1 MTIRLSLPRRLG
13 RLTLAGLAA
22 LSIAGSTLAENLLI
36 IATPLHRHIAAA
48 KAAAGGGKAA
58 QIGAASTAGMLS
70 EAGSSAMQTREGV
83 YQQVAA
89 IPLTKLSASPR
100 YQEILAGTKDP
111 VQAREVLAS
120 DEYAQA
126 TRQREQEFLDAGIHS
141 VPAIIL
147 NRQHLISGGQPVEA
161 KVATEGVN
169 GKAVE
174 TYEDVYRN
182 GKLHSSKLV
191 DTEVTNNSDKP
202 STVSSMM
209 CFELQDSANKSYN
222 ITFTDSSTS
231 SVDGELAPGAAKRGE
246 LAYEVPE
253 AATGLRLQFK
263 CDLFSSGSATIN
275 LS

>member
-1 MTIRLSLPRRLG
+1 M
-13 RLTLAGLAA
+13 
-22 LSIAGSTLAENLLI
+22 
-36 IATPLHRHIAAA
+36 
-48 KAAAGGGKAA
+48 
-58 QIGAASTAGMLS
+58 
-70 EAGSSAMQTREGV
+70 
-83 YQQVAA
+83 
-89 IPLTKLSASPR
+89 
-100 YQEILAGTKDP
+100 
-111 VQAREVLAS
+111 
-120 DEYAQA
+120 
-126 TRQREQEFLDAGIHS
+126 
-141 VPAIIL
+141 
-147 NRQHLISGGQPVEA
+147 
-161 KVATEGVN
+161 
-169 GKAVE
+169 
-174 TYEDVYRN
+174 
-182 GKLHSSKLV
+182 V